1 MIQYNTN
8 NYKRKY
14 IYDDRIDIRIIFNVS
29 KSFNVS
35 FKRTFTTFYL
45 TCKSKQFLFL
55 ILFHT
60 K

>member
-29 KSFNVS
+29 KSFNVF
-35 FKRTFTTFYL
+35 FKTFITFYL